1 MARRDPLSLFAH
13 RFVAYDAD
21 DAGDEFVIP
30 EDLSALTDEELTTL
44 HEAAVGHFD
53 ELFNDGQNLSND
65 DLAAL
70 ASLTEG
76 IETLVAELDKR
87 QVAAA
92 ERADLAAAL
101 AARAHPDQQDNV
113 PDGEEATALEGV
125 EPAGN
130 AGAGPDAPPEGGV
143 TDANPAAPS
152 TSESATASGAVARR
166 ETRINLAS
174 LRSRQTTNVPRAA
187 SDARTMRDL
196 VLASG
201 EGSGYAQGTGLD
213 WDDVGRV
220 VDRRLTGFNQS
231 QYANAA
237 RSGTHLRQQFGVA
250 TIRKP
255 FAEDMIVQSNDPSH
269 VDTVLRH
276 AANEHRL
283 PGNSLVASGGWCAPS
298 EIIYDLCELESSD
311 GLFSVPEIG
320 IARGGIQW
328 TTGPDFSDIY
338 NNTGFCYTE
347 QDAIDGDWDG
357 SGGGAKPC
365 YQVDCPDFTEARLGL
380 CGLCISAGL
389 LQQRGYPEVIART
402 VRGALI
408 AHDHKMS
415 ALVINAIVAAS
426 TPVTMTAGTAGT
438 LAPLLTSIELQVEHY
453 RYTNRMS
460 RSTTLEATF
469 PYWIRGA
476 IRSDLALRLGVDSF
490 LDVTDAQV
498 DAWFRSRGVNPQ
510 YVYDWQ
516 DLNAVA
522 AGAFVQWPATV
533 KFLLYAAGTWVKG
546 TSDVITLDTLYD
558 SVLLGQNQ
566 FTALFTEEGWLIAQL
581 CKDSRV
587 ITVPVCADGATAAGV
602 VVGCNGVAS

>member
-1 MARRDPLSLFAH
+1 MTH
-13 RFVAYDAD
+13 RTPRSAFVARLVEYAAAD
-21 DAGDEFVIP
+21 DDAEFVIP
-30 EDLSALTDEELTTL
+30 EDLSTLSDEDLTQL
-44 HEAAVGHFD
+44 HEQAVGHFD
-53 ELFNDGQNLSND
+53 QLFNDGQNLSD
-65 DLAAL
+65 QDLAAL
-70 ASLTEG
+70 STLTEG
-76 IETLVAELDKR
+76 IETLVAELDR
-87 QVAAA
+87 RAAMA
-92 ERADLAAAL
+92 TERAEAAAAL
-101 AARAHPDQQDNV
+101 AARAHPESQDAI
-113 PDGEEATALEGV
+113 PDGEEATPLEGV

-130 AGAGPDAPPEGGV
+130 AGAGPDAPPPPEGGA
-143 TDANPAAPS
+143 TEDAEGTPAS
-152 TSESATASGAVARR
+152 TVASAARR
-166 ETRINLAS
+166 EIRVNLGS
-174 LRSRQTTNVPRAA
+174 LRSRQSTAGLPRPADQA
-187 SDARTMRDL
+187 QTMRDL

-201 EGSGYAQGTGLD
+201 EGSGYAQGVGLD
-213 WDDVGRV
+213 WHDVGRV
-220 VDRRLTGFNQS
+220 VDRRLTGFNQA
-231 QYANAA
+231 QYQSAN

-255 FAEDMIVQSNDPSH
+255 FTEDLIVQSNDPAH
-269 VDTVLRH
+269 VDQVLRH
-276 AANEHRL
+276 AMDEHRL
-283 PGNSLVASGGWCAPS
+283 PGGSLVAAGGWCAPS
-298 EIIYDLCELESSD
+298 EIIYDLCELESRD

-320 IARGGIQW
+320 VARGGIQW
-328 TTGPDFSDIY
+328 TLGPDFSDIY

-357 SGGGAKPC
+357 AGGGAKPC
-365 YQVDCPDFTEARLGL
+365 YEVECPDFQEARLGL

-402 VRGALI
+402 VRGALV

-415 ALVINAIVAAS
+415 AQIINAIVAGS

-453 RYTNRMS
+453 KYTNRMS
-460 RSTTLEATF
+460 RSTTLEAVF

-476 IRSDLALRLGVDSF
+476 IRSDLALRGGVDL

-498 DAWFRSRGVNPQ
+498 DAWFRSRGVSVQ

-546 TSDVITLDTLYD
+546 GSDVITLDTIYD

-566 FTALFTEEGWLIAQL
+566 FTALFTEEGWLVAKL
-581 CKDSRV
+581 CGDSRV
-587 ITVPVCADGATAAGV
+587 ITAPVCADGATAAGV
-602 VVGCNGVAS
+602 VISCTGVAS